1 MCSSSCCSSLTASAR
16 CVSSSANTF
25 VVGFSVVLAT
35 SRNLLPADTAQCAA
49 LLMDGDGSGQRRQP
63 GRGWTRQASRHVA
76 VGYGV
81 IWRSGA
87 AIQFSQSPSSGK
99 KPSVATDERLNES
112 IRSAMLA
119 LSQNY
124 ITASE
129 DVAATFGRVTES
141 AVDLIDGVD
150 YADVMLIQDGQH
162 WSVAATDPVVT
173 HLDELQMEFK
183 EGPCLQAAV
192 EDALIRC
199 SDLQHDERWPTFAGA
214 ALAAGIRSVLS
225 FQLYTNRGGAGALNL
240 LSREPNTVDSEGEVI
255 GAMLATHAAG
265 LMVMVNRR
273 KEFDSALASRDLIGQ
288 AKGILMHKFSIDSVR
303 AFELMVRQSQNSNTP
318 VRTIAQQIIDAYTRR

>member
-1 MCSSSCCSSLTASAR
+1 M
-16 CVSSSANTF
+16 
-25 VVGFSVVLAT
+25 
-35 SRNLLPADTAQCAA
+35 
-49 LLMDGDGSGQRRQP
+49 
-63 GRGWTRQASRHVA
+63 
-76 VGYGV
+76 
-81 IWRSGA
+81 
-87 AIQFSQSPSSGK
+87 
-99 KPSVATDERLNES
+99 ATDERLNES